1 MRDFFD
7 NLENNFLELDSKKRF
22 LLLTGIIFL
31 VLILIYYFLIV
42 PIIESIFSNQEKV
55 VMLDKKISKN
65 SPEKLKSKIFLI
77 KKEILKVKNRKEEL
91 NIKLLKLRN
100 RLDSMKVL
108 LVNKLDFN
116 KFLNNLLKES
126 INKNLLI
133 KNVKI
138 LEEDKQFIGKLY
150 IKKVMIIE
158 GEGRFLDIIF
168 FVRSLEQNKMLFS
181 IRDFIIE
188 IDEGLRFSFSIDFYG
203 V

>member
-158 GEGRFLDIIF
+158 GEGRFLDIIS

>member
-91 NIKLLKLRN
+91 NIKLLKSRN
-100 RLDSMKVL
+100 RLESMKVL

-158 GEGRFLDIIF
+158 GEGRFLDIIS

>member
-91 NIKLLKLRN
+91 NIKLLKSRN
-100 RLDSMKVL
+100 RLESMKVL

-150 IKKVMIIE
+150 IKKVMRVE